1 MALYGDPPQN
11 VHATEDDASGSGNGR
26 KSIPVGGKLDGRD
39 NVWKNP
45 RPFEDLPEDVK
56 RLLSEKDRRN
66 PGDGRTTVQKLE
78 GKHML
83 TLILYLDSLS
93 PVVKSDVYN
102 DISRSVNMASKL
114 NDLYEMGIIEIFGT
128 GRTNTNVILITEKGR
143 KAARMIRELIGI
155 IEG

>member
-1 MALYGDPPQN
+1 M
-11 VHATEDDASGSGNGR
+11 
-26 KSIPVGGKLDGRD
+26 
-39 NVWKNP
+39 
-45 RPFEDLPEDVK
+45 
-56 RLLSEKDRRN
+56 
-66 PGDGRTTVQKLE
+66 QKLE

-143 KAARMIRELIGI
+143 KAARTIRELIGI